1 MARNEWAASQFGWH
15 RRIKFI
21 PVPKTYTGLWGFF
34 YFASQNLPSAEG
46 KKVESVFFGGVYL
59 EKNSAH
65 EVQCAPD
72 FSGVRETQ

>member
-1 MARNEWAASQFGWH
+1 VGCKPIWVAPQDKVYSC
-15 RRIKFI
+15 
-21 PVPKTYTGLWGFF
+21 PKDLLGLWGFF